1 MDALTLDAADRAAP
15 FEIRDVQLMGA
26 EALARR
32 YRTLRVFDEP
42 AALASCCGWFGR
54 PEEML
59 TRYLRAYAESFF
71 ARHDRLLKD
80 RGLDQTQSPEEAVRL
95 LSDLRGRYRAI
106 LQRNLGLDALRALV
120 DCDIDY
126 SSESR
131 NGRFNWYSVGCI
143 DRREDGYV
151 VEKKLLRLYDQ
162 VYTPLLFFRAPE
174 QGSAV
179 RRFST
184 CTGTG
189 VDLRGRAAV
198 RRAHARRGY
207 NVCITEPAGQNERSV
222 CSRGNDYH
230 GGFPGAV
237 TNLVGVAEMA
247 LQMLDAM
254 QVLSYL
260 CARPDVDV
268 SRIGATGG
276 SGGGQQSMLLLAL
289 DDRVAAAGLSSTP
302 YIAAREYFLAHFCT
316 GEAVPGWIAEMD
328 ENLLLAAQAPALSSA
343 FTPKRTTARPS
354 LERMSLPARA
364 RAGGLPPRRMRGR
377 LCVAVHSSYHGYPQ
391 QARDIACG
399 FFDRVFL
406 GVGTLPVPEEGMPAL
421 CRTPVT
427 TGSIQTT
434 SIPSKSPRSMRSAG
448 TCLPAATSGG
458 YRQEPAEQKEDPARA
473 APSSPARRDVG
484 AAPAVR
490 GKRRDI
496 SGVFPP
502 PHGAGDRAGR
512 GRALFPPQPGRK
524 ETGGRTRRHGQKQPL
539 GRPVDRRLSAC
550 RLRRPAARP
559 ARRGGDLL
567 AHAAAD
573 RSLGRG
579 NHHRESGEY
588 LALQDSELHNTRCCL
603 EAPRWACG
611 CDLDGLIRFAAE
623 ELGFHT
629 LSSHGAGGLR
639 PGRSAG
645 GHPQCASAASCA
657 TARRRAFFHSCAAG
671 VFGFHSQMDPLH
683 HACRI
688 SGASQHGKA
697 DLPPAGREEENS
709 PTFTG
714 GPEWRARSC
723 RSCSP
728 EWGIFP
734 TSQRWP
740 PPSGCC
746 SRRPMDLDGRYL
758 DWSRAANLFV
768 HAQRAYRAAG
778 AEDRLRLCHFL
789 NAYSL
794 PLTAR
799 ECVGEFIRRIPYDL
813 YSERAAVH
821 EDQWGTPAGRYPV
834 PFPKGGHR
842 RGDAD
847 GTVPPD
853 HDGPLS
859 HGKHERMAEI
869 YRRMAELLRQKRDC
883 IQYQYG
889 HGGRAL
895 RVPVPQDHRKLPF
908 GRFVG
913 DDLKERSAVY
923 CITDPAWQDYTAR
936 VCPLCPQP
944 PEKLMIDDDFR
955 SLNHTARFGCFCE
968 NHARLVSERLGE
980 PLTSRQLLDFVCG
993 NDEKKP
999 ACPQIVDGSEL

>member
-1 MDALTLDAADRAAP
+1 MTILTPEYPPAGALSASGGRLRLPVSGMERTEAICFRFCSRTTDTDVTLWEGERPAACFPLSLLCLAAPAGEWRFCQWHYIEEAYPPCSGERAQSAPDWSRVDALTLDAADRAAP

-174 QGSAV
+174 QGERRPTILHLYGHGESTYADAQLFGV
-179 RRFST
+179 RM
-184 CTGTG
+184 
-189 VDLRGRAAV
+189 
-198 RRAHARRGY
+198 ARRGY

-328 ENLLLAAQAPALSSA
+328 ENLLLAAQAPRPVIRFYAEKDDGA
-343 FTPKRTTARPS
+343 PS
-354 LERMSLPARA
+354 LERMLSRHAPVLEAYR
-364 RAGGLPPRRMRGR
+364 RAGCEGGF
-377 LCVAVHSSYHGYPQ
+377 CVAVHSSYHGYPQ

-406 GVGTLPVPEEGMPAL
+406 GVGDGSPVPEEGMPASL
-421 CRTPVT
+421 PDACDYRVYPNDIYHIEITPLDALRRNLLT
-427 TGSIQTT
+427 
-434 SIPSKSPRSMRSAG
+434 R
-448 TCLPAATSGG
+448 G
-458 YRQEPAEQKEDPARA
+458 YERRVRQEPAEQKKTLRALLHHPRPGGTSAPRLLFAGSEETFQAYSLRRMVLETEPGVAVPFFLLNPGGKKLVAGLGAMGKNSLLGDPLTDAFLHADCAVLLPDLRGVGETFWPMQPLT
-473 APSSPARRDVG
+473 APSG
-484 AAPAVR
+484 AEIII
-490 GKRRDI
+490 G
-496 SGVFPP
+496 
-502 PHGAGDRAGR
+502 
-512 GRALFPPQPGRK
+512 
-524 ETGGRTRRHGQKQPL
+524 
-539 GRPVDRRLSAC
+539 
-550 RLRRPAARP
+550 
-559 ARRGGDLL
+559 
-567 AHAAAD
+567 
-573 RSLGRG
+573 
-579 NHHRESGEY
+579 ESGDY
-588 LALQDSELHNTRCCL
+588 LALQDSELHNTAL
-603 EAPRWACG
+603 LLGSSALGMWLH
-611 CDLDGLIRFAAE
+611 DLDGLIRFAAE

-629 LSSHGAGGLR
+629 LSVWGRGAFGLAALLAGILNDRVGGVLCD
-639 PGRSAG
+639 
-645 GHPQCASAASCA
+645 CAPAS
-657 TARRRAFFHSCAAG
+657 FFHSCAAG
-671 VFGFHSQMDPLH
+671 VFGFRSQMDPYTMLAEYLEPH
-683 HACRI
+683 STGKELIFRLRGEKEEKFPYLYGRSRMA
-688 SGASQHGKA
+688 GALLPQLLSRVGDIP
-697 DLPPAGREEENS
+697 DLAALAAPKRLL
-709 PTFTG
+709 F
-714 GPEWRARSC
+714 
-723 RSCSP
+723 
-728 EWGIFP
+728 
-734 TSQRWP
+734 
-740 PPSGCC
+740 
-746 SRRPMDLDGRYL
+746 RRPMDLDGRYL

-778 AEDRLRLCHFL
+778 AEDRIRLCHFL

-799 ECVGEFIRRIPYDL
+799 ECVGEFIR
-813 YSERAAVH
+813 
-821 EDQWGTPAGRYPV
+821 ED
-834 PFPKGGHR
+834 
-842 RGDAD
+842 
-847 GTVPPD
+847 
-853 HDGPLS
+853 S
-859 HGKHERMAEI
+859 I
-869 YRRMAELLRQKRDC
+869 
-883 IQYQYG
+883 
-889 HGGRAL
+889 
-895 RVPVPQDHRKLPF
+895 
-908 GRFVG
+908 
-913 DDLKERSAVY
+913 
-923 CITDPAWQDYTAR
+923 
-936 VCPLCPQP
+936 
-944 PEKLMIDDDFR
+944 
-955 SLNHTARFGCFCE
+955 
-968 NHARLVSERLGE
+968 
-980 PLTSRQLLDFVCG
+980 
-993 NDEKKP
+993 
-999 ACPQIVDGSEL
+999 